1 MNTITKLVVLA
12 SLCLVC
18 SKSNA
23 QDSIQKTNNSFK
35 IETLQDLKKSIAEEE
50 KELLKAEVEII
61 NQRLDNGEITRDKAE
76 ELKKEAANKHALN
89 IENRIAIIDNKI
101 ELLKRNDS
109 DYQDGDENE
118 NTISIAIGA
127 GEKGIKIKG
136 KNKPPKYDIR
146 TTNDL
151 LFAIG
156 LNNAII
162 DGKGLDK
169 SPYEVLGSGFVELG
183 WNWKTRLLKESNFIR
198 VKYGFAFQ
206 WNKLNIKDN
215 QYFERDGNVTSL
227 EDFPVELH
235 QSQFRVT
242 NLVLPVYFE
251 FGPSKKIEKET
262 HIRYIN
268 ADNFKFGIGGYA
280 GFNIGTQHKLRY
292 KEQGDFV
299 KQKIRTD
306 YNSSDFV
313 YGVGAYIGIGDLSLY
328 GKYDLNTIF
337 KDQAVDQ
344 HNVSLGLRFDID

>member
-1 MNTITKLVVLA
+1 MNTITKLVVLV
-12 SLCLVC
+12 SLCIIC
-18 SKSNA
+18 GKSNA
-23 QDSIQKTNNSFK
+23 QDSIQKTDMAIK
-35 IETLQDLKKSIAEEE
+35 IENLEQLKEAITIEE

-61 NQRLDNGEITRDKAE
+61 NQRLDKGEITQEKAD
-76 ELKKEAANKHALN
+76 ELKKEAAQKHALN
-89 IENRIAIIDNKI
+89 IENRFAIIDNKI
-101 ELLKRNDS
+101 ALLKRNE
-109 DYQDGDENE
+109 YQSYDENE
-118 NTISIAIGA
+118 NTVSIVFGR
-127 GEKGIKIKG
+127 GEKGIKFKS
-136 KNKPPKYDIR
+136 KSKPPKYDTR

-183 WNWKTRLLKESNFIR
+183 WNWKTRLFKNSNFVR

-206 WNKLNIKDN
+206 WNKLNVKDN
-215 QYFERDGNVTSL
+215 LYFEKDGNVTSL
-227 EDFPVELH
+227 QEFPIELS

-242 NLVLPVYFE
+242 NLVLPLYFE

-268 ADNFKFGIGGYA
+268 ADNFKFGIGGY
-280 GFNIGTQHKLRY
+280 GGLNIGTQQKLRY
-292 KEQGDFV
+292 KEEGDNV

-306 YNSSDFV
+306 YNTSDFV

-328 GKYDLNTIF
+328 AKYDLNTIF
-337 KDQAVDQ
+337 KDQPVDQ
-344 HNVSLGLRFDID
+344 HNVSLGLRLDLD